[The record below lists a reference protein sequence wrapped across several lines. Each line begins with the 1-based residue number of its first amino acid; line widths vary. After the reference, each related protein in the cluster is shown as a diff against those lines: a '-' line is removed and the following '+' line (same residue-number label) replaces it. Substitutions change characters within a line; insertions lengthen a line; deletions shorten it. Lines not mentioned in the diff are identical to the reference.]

1 MPTVR
6 ILHMTSTETDVSQC
20 RSKAIASYRVK
31 CCMSS
36 RSQVIRDRKEKQMCR
51 CVMNYVSLAK
61 KALSMDLQI
70 YSENRLIA
78 TGSMLDNS

>member
-1 MPTVR
+1 
-6 ILHMTSTETDVSQC
+6 MTSTETDVTQC
-20 RSKAIASYRVK
+20 RSKAIASYQVK

-36 RSQVIRDRKEKQMCR
+36 GSQVIWDRTDKQMYR

-61 KALSMDLQI
+61 KALSMDLKI